1 MLPYTIIGTED
12 CFYCSQAKS
21 LLMESYS
28 DYEYFDLHRQPFL
41 LTMFKASGYT
51 TIPQIFSPSGKLIGG
66 YEELVAHLEFNNQR
80 SVQMNNSGVTNDPE

>member
-41 LTMFKASGYT
+41 LTMFKAAGYT

-80 SVQMNNSGVTNDPE
+80 SVQMNNSGVSHDPE